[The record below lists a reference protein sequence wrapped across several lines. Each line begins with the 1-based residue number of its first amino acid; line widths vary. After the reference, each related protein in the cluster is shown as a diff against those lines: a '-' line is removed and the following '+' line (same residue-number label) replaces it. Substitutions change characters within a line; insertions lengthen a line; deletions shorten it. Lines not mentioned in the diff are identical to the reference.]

1 MSSLGQLSS
10 RLDRH
15 LQVVGE
21 LTQAVLALR
30 AELVGK
36 LDVLKISPED
46 VAKSR
51 VAVVEFL
58 TGLVP
63 VLAGTTPGS
72 EEQRVIV
79 ENLAQTGET
88 PADWAEDFG
97 AIAERLRANAP
108 VEAAQ
113 LDKIMRVV
121 GYLQGKVAEDVRRLR
136 SR

>member
-36 LDVLKISPED
+36 LDLLKISPDE
-46 VAKSR
+46 
-51 VAVVEFL
+51 VVKARATILEFL
-58 TGLVP
+58 RGLVP
-63 VLAGTTPGS
+63 VLAGAAPGS
-72 EEQRVIV
+72 EEHRALF
-79 ENLAQTGET
+79 ENLVQAGET

-97 AIAERLRANAP
+97 KLAEQLRANAP
-108 VEAAQ
+108 VEAGQ
-113 LDKIMRVV
+113 LDKIMRVA

>member
-21 LTQAVLALR
+21 LTKAVLALR

-36 LDVLKISPED
+36 LDVLKISPDELIK
-46 VAKSR
+46 AR
-51 VAVVEFL
+51 ATILQFL

-63 VLAGTTPGS
+63 VLAGAAQGS
-72 EEQRVIV
+72 EEHRVIA
-79 ENLAQTGET
+79 EKLTQAGET
-88 PADWAEDFG
+88 TADWAEDFG
-97 AIAERLRANAP
+97 KLAGQLRTNAP

-113 LDKIMRVV
+113 LDRIMRVV
-121 GYLQGKVAEDVRRLR
+121 GYLQGEVAEDVRRLR

>member
-15 LQVVGE
+15 LQVVGG

-36 LDVLKISPED
+36 LDVLKISPE
-46 VAKSR
+46 
-51 VAVVEFL
+51 AVVAARTTVLEFL
-58 TGLVP
+58 AGLVP
-63 VLAGTTPGS
+63 VLAGATPGS
-72 EEQRVIV
+72 EEQRAIV
-79 ENLAQTGET
+79 ENLAQAGET
-88 PADWAEDFG
+88 PADWADDFG
-97 AIAERLRANAP
+97 TIAEQLRTNAS
-108 VEAAQ
+108 VNAAQ

>member
-36 LDVLKISPED
+36 LDVLKISAED

-58 TGLVP
+58 AGLVP
-63 VLAGTTPGS
+63 VLAGSTPGS

-97 AIAERLRANAP
+97 AIAERLRTNAP

>member
-15 LQVVGE
+15 LQVVGG

-36 LDVLKISPED
+36 LDVLKISPE
-46 VAKSR
+46 
-51 VAVVEFL
+51 AVVAARTTILEFL

-63 VLAGTTPGS
+63 VLAGAAPGS
-72 EEQRVIV
+72 EEQRAIV
-79 ENLAQTGET
+79 ENLAQAGET
-88 PADWAEDFG
+88 PADWADDFG
-97 AIAERLRANAP
+97 TIAEQLRTNAS
-108 VEAAQ
+108 VNAAQ

-121 GYLQGKVAEDVRRLR
+121 GYLQGEVAEDVRRLR

>member
-21 LTQAVLALR
+21 LTKAVLAAR

-46 VAKSR
+46 VVKAR
-51 VAVVEFL
+51 VAILEFL

-63 VLAGTTPGS
+63 VLAGTAPGS
-72 EEQRVIV
+72 EEQRIIT
-79 ENLAQTGET
+79 EKLAQAGE
-88 PADWAEDFG
+88 PLADWAEDFG
-97 AIAERLRANAP
+97 KLIEQLRANAS
-108 VEAAQ
+108 VDSVQ

-121 GYLQGKVAEDVRRLR
+121 GYLQGEVAEDVRRLR

>member
-15 LQVVGE
+15 LQVVGG

-36 LDVLKISPED
+36 LDVLKISPE
-46 VAKSR
+46 
-51 VAVVEFL
+51 AVLAARTAVLEFL

-63 VLAGTTPGS
+63 VLAGTAPSS
-72 EEQRVIV
+72 EEHRVIV
-79 ENLAQTGET
+79 ENLAQAGET

-97 AIAERLRANAP
+97 KLTEQLRANAP

>member
-51 VAVVEFL
+51 VTVVEFL

-63 VLAGTTPGS
+63 VLAGSTPGS
-72 EEQRVIV
+72 DEQRAIV
-79 ENLAQTGET
+79 ESLAQTGET
-88 PADWAEDFG
+88 SADWAEDFG
-97 AIAERLRANAP
+97 AIAERLRANAK

>member
-15 LQVVGE
+15 LQVVGG

-36 LDVLKISPED
+36 LDVLKISPE
-46 VAKSR
+46 
-51 VAVVEFL
+51 AVVAARTTVLEFL

-63 VLAGTTPGS
+63 VLAGAAPGS
-72 EEQRVIV
+72 EEERAIV
-79 ENLAQTGET
+79 ENLAQAGET
-88 PADWAEDFG
+88 PTDWADDFG
-97 AIAERLRANAP
+97 AIAEQLRANAP
-108 VEAAQ
+108 VNAAQ

>member
-15 LQVVGE
+15 LQVVGG

-36 LDVLKISPED
+36 LDVLKISPE
-46 VAKSR
+46 
-51 VAVVEFL
+51 AVVVARTTVLEFL

-63 VLAGTTPGS
+63 VLAGATPGS
-72 EEQRVIV
+72 EEQRAIF
-79 ENLAQTGET
+79 ENLAQAGET
-88 PADWAEDFG
+88 PADWADDFG
-97 AIAERLRANAP
+97 TIAEQLRVNAS
-108 VEAAQ
+108 VNAAQ

>member
-15 LQVVGE
+15 LQIVGG

-36 LDVLKISPED
+36 LDVLKISPE
-46 VAKSR
+46 
-51 VAVVEFL
+51 AVVAARTTVLEFL

-63 VLAGTTPGS
+63 VLAGAAPGS
-72 EEQRVIV
+72 EEQRAIV
-79 ENLAQTGET
+79 EHLAQAGET
-88 PADWAEDFG
+88 PADWADDFG
-97 AIAERLRANAP
+97 TIAEQLRANAS
-108 VEAAQ
+108 VNAAQ